1 MGEIFQ
7 PMASFLIVTNDKLK
21 DLSFLRS
28 TMAVYVNA
36 TVKVSYLE
44 EPLAATIFQI
54 SLWSTIAFLGVIGNL
69 LVCIVILR
77 RLKKTS
83 MNYYLLSLAIADLG
97 VLVIIYP
104 VAVCKYIEP
113 FVWLLGETFCLYMI
127 PTEEIFFGASIWSIT
142 AIAVERY
149 RNIVGADRYQF
160 WNRSRARTVFGI
172 FAVWLASFLV
182 SCVPIY
188 PIMKYD
194 QEVSK
199 CTTDLSNEPYKYT
212 YNIVLFI
219 VWYVIPLTVITF
231 TYVKIR
237 QRVKESFEFRS
248 SMNVEDSFDF
258 SKVTSSTVTS
268 RQKQQQKIWRTSNKT
283 ARILTP
289 LVILFGLA
297 MFPLNALRLMSLIKQ
312 DIWKNKYYNLEVG
325 LVTLFVIIN
334 SSANPLVYYLTSN
347 EFKEAFKNILKG
359 LRERKNVFI
368 PIRRTGSLP
377 ASSMRLSKSKQITV
391 NGPRSVNN
399 CNNKE
404 TYNKSHNDCYTGNS
418 SVNVQYE
425 SCV

>member
-1 MGEIFQ
+1 
-7 PMASFLIVTNDKLK
+7 
-21 DLSFLRS
+21 
-28 TMAVYVNA
+28 MAVYVNA
-36 TVKVSYLE
+36 TVKASYLE

-160 WNRSRARTVFGI
+160 WNRSRARTAFGI

-258 SKVTSSTVTS
+258 SKMTSSTVTS

-312 DIWKNKYYNLEVG
+312 DIWKNKYYNLVMG
-325 LVTLFVIIN
+325 LVNLFVIIN

-347 EFKEAFKNILKG
+347 EFKEAFKKILKG
-359 LRERKNVFI
+359 LRERKNVFSL
-368 PIRRTGSLP
+368 IRRTGSLP

-399 CNNKE
+399 SNNKE
-404 TYNKSHNDCYTGNS
+404 TYNKSHNDCYTGS
-418 SVNVQYE
+418 STVNVQYE